1 MVCISP
7 LTSLMMD
14 QKAKF
19 IPRGVVTEFVGG
31 SQEDQSVIDNVHRR
45 NGIGKDCGLTS
56 PQCLS

>member
-45 NGIGKDCGLTS
+45 MA
-56 PQCLS
+56 